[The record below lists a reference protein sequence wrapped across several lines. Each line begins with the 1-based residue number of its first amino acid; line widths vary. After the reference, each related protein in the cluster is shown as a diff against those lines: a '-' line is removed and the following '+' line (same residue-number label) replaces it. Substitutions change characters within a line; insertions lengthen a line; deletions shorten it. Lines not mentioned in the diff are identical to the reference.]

1 MNNRFC
7 RMSTSLLGAM
17 LLLSASGLAYSCSD
31 DYDLDERK
39 PNFLG
44 ESIYDELKKGFDNG
58 KVTFNTTI
66 RLIDDLGYTEV
77 MAKTGSK
84 TLFVASD
91 AAYEEFFKSNKW
103 GVRSYEELS
112 EAQKRVL
119 FNGAQ
124 FNNAYVMEM
133 MANMEGGEKNQ
144 CLRQNTAAAATDT
157 VPFWKSAMLPE
168 NHNEEKVLV
177 NGRLIDKEEKFW
189 ARHAAKPQGIY
200 MAIDAT
206 TPMVTHFLEGQMR
219 EKQISYDDVAFIL
232 GRPEVQPG
240 KSFVFDAQVV
250 KQDVVCLNG
259 YFHQLDR
266 VLLPPSNMA
275 EEIRLNP
282 STQIFSHILDRFS
295 APYYDADLT
304 ANFKALYGLEKT
316 DSVFEKRY
324 FAIHSATGRTEL
336 KPDGTSLG
344 ATFPRLNFDPGWN
357 ALRSTPTED
366 KERNMAAM
374 FVPNDEALKA
384 YFLRENGRV
393 LMDRYATQ
401 KPVTE
406 ENLMQNLDQI
416 PLDVIQALVNNLM
429 KNSFNET
436 VPSKYLTI
444 ANDARDQMFTVKDY
458 PTLDSYKSAFEKTI
472 LANNGVVYV
481 MKKVISPADYASV
494 IAPALYSDKA
504 QVVRT
509 VVRADDSFIQ
519 GTSFNSAPLKQY
531 FSTYLKAMQSRFSF
545 FIPTDDG
552 LRDFGYIDPA
562 TVVQLN
568 TNRHRIYSWTPAST
582 GAANVSKIGVHQ
594 FGYLY
599 DRTTGTRVEATHRPT
614 DKDSRADQGIS
625 DGNGL
630 VKKNLL
636 IEMINHHIVVHP
648 NNDKLGIASGQ
659 KYFLSRM
666 GAPVVVKKLNKN
678 GANTEIEVNGG
689 FQEQLGGTQAAYNCR
704 VTEIYDQTGG
714 EGGYGNGMTYF
725 IDRPMQ
731 ATTQT
736 TYAQIVALEEGKKF
750 HDLCMGVNEDIL
762 EKAGLKDSIDESKL
776 TGEEKKREWKRVAS
790 KYKIFLRG
798 DNNNT
803 GAGDFN
809 VPDIDPKTHNQLVRF
824 FNNYRYT
831 VYVPN
836 NAAVQKEI
844 DRGLPTWE
852 GIDEY
857 LNQNLQK
864 VPELAKDK
872 SNQAEV
878 DRIKAANSVVKL
890 KAQAMIVTL
899 VNFLKYHFQ
908 DESLFVD
915 QVDKKEQKYMTA
927 CVNEKTKIY
936 IPLHVTQTPGMLTVK
951 DEAGQVVT
959 VKETDK
965 CNLMAR
971 DTNFDTP
978 GNTPNYIRSSSYV
991 VAHQI
996 DKALVFDKK
1005 LTEGYAN
1012 IWKSQSRAKAFVEKY
1027 NPQD

>member
-7 RMSTSLLGAM
+7 RMGTSLFGAM

-39 PNFLG
+39 PDFLG
-44 ESIYDELKKGFDNG
+44 ESIYEELKKGFDNG
-58 KVTFNTTI
+58 KVSFNTTI
-66 RLIDDLGYTEV
+66 RLIDDLGYTDV

-91 AAYEEFFKSNKW
+91 AAYEEFFKNNKW
-103 GVRSYEELS
+103 GVRSYEELND
-112 EAQKRVL
+112 AQKRVL

-133 MANMEGGEKNQ
+133 MANVEGGEKNQ
-144 CLRQNTAAAATDT
+144 CLRQNTAAAATDS
-157 VPFWKSAMLPE
+157 VPLWKGAMLPT
-168 NHNEEKVLV
+168 NYNEETILQ
-177 NGRLIDKEEKFW
+177 NGRPVDKEKKFW

-206 TPMVTHFLEGQMR
+206 TPMMTHFLEGQMK
-219 EKQISYDDVAFIL
+219 EKSISYDDVAFIL
-232 GRPEVQPG
+232 GRNEVKPG
-240 KSFVFDAQVV
+240 KSFVFDAEVV

-266 VLLPPSNMA
+266 VLVPPSNMA

-295 APYYDADLT
+295 APYYDGNLT

-324 FAIHSATGRTEL
+324 FSIHSAKGRTVL
-336 KPDGTSLG
+336 APDETALS

-357 ALRSTPTED
+357 ALSASTTES
-366 KERNMAAM
+366 KERNMSAM

-384 YFLRENGRV
+384 YFLQENGRV
-393 LMDRYATQ
+393 LMERYATK

-406 ENLMQNLDQI
+406 ENLVYNIDQI

-429 KNSFNET
+429 KSSFNET
-436 VPSKYLTI
+436 VPSKYFTI
-444 ANDARDQMFTVKDY
+444 MNDARDQMFTIKDY
-458 PTLDSYKSAFEKTI
+458 PTVESYKNAFEKAI

-494 IAPALYSDKA
+494 IAPALYSDRA

-519 GTSFNSAPLKQY
+519 GNSFNSAPLKQY

-552 LRDFGYIDPA
+552 LKDIGYVDPA

-568 TNRHRIYSWTPAST
+568 KSRHRIYSWSPGQT
-582 GAANVSKIGVHQ
+582 GAANAVKIGVDQ

-599 DRTTGTRVEATHRPT
+599 DEATGLRVETGARPT
-614 DKDSRADQGIS
+614 DKDSRAVQVIS
-625 DGNGL
+625 SGNGL

-636 IEMINHHIVVHP
+636 IEMLNQHIIVHE
-648 NNDKLGIASGQ
+648 NNDKVGVQGQQ

-666 GAPVVVKKLNKN
+666 GAPVVVKKYVKN
-678 GANTEIEVNGG
+678 GDNVEMEVNGG
-689 FQEQLGGTQAAYNCR
+689 YQEQLAGTPAAHNCR
-704 VTEIYDQTGG
+704 VVETYDQTGG

-725 IDRPMQ
+725 LDRPMQ
-731 ATTQT
+731 ATTKT
-736 TYAQIVALEEGKKF
+736 TYAQILGMEEGVKF
-750 HDLCMGVNEDIL
+750 RELCMGVNDDL
-762 EKAGLKDSIDESKL
+762 LQKAGFRDAIDASKIKDD
-776 TGEEKKREWKRVAS
+776 EKKREWKRLTS

-798 DNNNT
+798 DNNTT
-803 GAGDFN
+803 GNGDYN
-809 VPDIDPKTHNQLVRF
+809 VPDIDSKTPNHLVRF

-831 VYVPN
+831 VYVPS
-836 NAAVQKEI
+836 NAAVQAEI

-852 GIDEY
+852 SIEAF
-857 LNQNLQK
+857 LNEKLQE
-864 VPELAKDK
+864 VPKLTDNK

-878 DRIKAANSVVKL
+878 DRITKENEAVKTKA
-890 KAQAMIVTL
+890 KAMVVTL

-915 QVDKKEQKYMTA
+915 NVERTAAYMTA
-927 CVNEKTKIY
+927 CVDEESKVYVALDVK
-936 IPLHVTQTPGMLTVK
+936 QTPGALNVTDKAGRTVSINT
-951 DEAGQVVT
+951 A
-959 VKETDK
+959 K

-971 DTNFDTP
+971 DTNFDVL

-1005 LTEGYAN
+1005 LADSYTNA
-1012 IWKSQSRAKAFVEKY
+1012 WSSLSRAKSFVAKY
-1027 NPQD
+1027 NPKD